1 MARAACLL
9 ALLSL
14 AILVLIVVRLDGA
27 TATIFSFLGIPALV
41 AAMGL
46 YVLHRWRIRRL
57 PQQEPAPDQLTRKE
71 SSMRYAIPLMASLF
85 FSAGIG
91 LAADGAALFKQNC
104 ASCHGA
110 TGQAD
115 TPASKALKVPALAG
129 DAKVAGMSDA
139 DVAAAIKA
147 NPKHGA
153 VLKKL
158 SDADVAAVAT
168 YVKGLAAGK

>member
-1 MARAACLL
+1 
-9 ALLSL
+9 
-14 AILVLIVVRLDGA
+14 
-27 TATIFSFLGIPALV
+27 
-41 AAMGL
+41 
-46 YVLHRWRIRRL
+46 
-57 PQQEPAPDQLTRKE
+57 
-71 SSMRYAIPLMASLF
+71 MRYAIPLTAAIFLSAASA
-85 FSAGIG
+85 SV
-91 LAADGAALFKQNC
+91 AADGGALFKQNC

-110 TGQAD
+110 TGHAD
-115 TPASKALKVPALAG
+115 TPASKALNVPALAG

-139 DVAAAIKA
+139 DVTAAIKA

>member
-1 MARAACLL
+1 
-9 ALLSL
+9 
-14 AILVLIVVRLDGA
+14 
-27 TATIFSFLGIPALV
+27 
-41 AAMGL
+41 
-46 YVLHRWRIRRL
+46 
-57 PQQEPAPDQLTRKE
+57 
-71 SSMRYAIPLMASLF
+71 MRYAIPLTAALFLSAAST
-85 FSAGIG
+85 S

-147 NPKHGA
+147 NAKHAA

>member
-1 MARAACLL
+1 
-9 ALLSL
+9 
-14 AILVLIVVRLDGA
+14 
-27 TATIFSFLGIPALV
+27 
-41 AAMGL
+41 
-46 YVLHRWRIRRL
+46 
-57 PQQEPAPDQLTRKE
+57 
-71 SSMRYAIPLMASLF
+71 MRYAIPLMASLF

-139 DVAAAIKA
+139 DVAGERGHVQGLAGWRVGVARRA
-147 NPKHGA
+147 VTARA
-153 VLKKL
+153 VLLEEGPAVSGDGGAGGGEEESCRERNRVAHRGLL
-158 SDADVAAVAT
+158 SRQLILGRLLLRKAPARQCCSR
-168 YVKGLAAGK
+168 

>member
-1 MARAACLL
+1 
-9 ALLSL
+9 
-14 AILVLIVVRLDGA
+14 
-27 TATIFSFLGIPALV
+27 
-41 AAMGL
+41 
-46 YVLHRWRIRRL
+46 
-57 PQQEPAPDQLTRKE
+57 
-71 SSMRYAIPLMASLF
+71 MRYAIPLMASLF
-85 FSAGIG
+85 FSTGIA

-147 NPKHGA
+147 NAKHAA

-168 YVKGLAAGK
+168 YVKGLAAAK

>member
-1 MARAACLL
+1 
-9 ALLSL
+9 
-14 AILVLIVVRLDGA
+14 
-27 TATIFSFLGIPALV
+27 
-41 AAMGL
+41 
-46 YVLHRWRIRRL
+46 
-57 PQQEPAPDQLTRKE
+57 LTRKE
-71 SSMRYAIPLMASLF
+71 YSMRYAIPLMASLF